1 MTAERPFKLVA
12 GHVALDFTNTLD
24 YRYDPPRTREL
35 LTRYEDLL
43 RFCREAHLIS
53 SRQSQNL
60 LRLAE
65 PEKLAA
71 LEVARELRE
80 AMERLF
86 TAALHDREASSTD
99 LTNFNQQLAGAFVH
113 RRLFQTGSGFGWQW
127 LGLEGAAEGPLW
139 PITMA
144 AARLFASNR
153 LRFVREC
160 QAENCRWL
168 FLDLSK
174 NHSRRWCDM
183 KLCGNRMK
191 ARRYYQSH
199 SDRA

>member
-1 MTAERPFKLVA
+1 MTGEQPFQLVA

-43 RFCREAHLIS
+43 RFCRQAQLIG
-53 SRQSQNL
+53 SRRSQNL
-60 LRLAE
+60 LRLPE
-65 PEKLAA
+65 PEKIAA
-71 LEVARELRE
+71 LQAARELRE
-80 AMERLF
+80 TMERLF
-86 TAALHDREASSTD
+86 TAALHDRQASPSD
-99 LTNFNQQLAGAFVH
+99 ISNFNQQLAAAFAH
-113 RRLFQTGSGFGWQW
+113 RRLLQTGDGFGWQW
-127 LGLEGAAEGPLW
+127 LGLDSAAEAPLW
-139 PITMA
+139 PVTLA
-144 AARLFASNR
+144 TARLLGSNR